1 MHLSIKIS
9 FFSSNLTILCYALF
23 TSKIKKEGYGKHC
36 DCDISLIED
45 IKDEKR
51 NKLKE
56 NINNLEELYE
66 QIYKSI
72 NNFKEIF
79 EKINKTKDD
88 LKLKIQSNFTKLR
101 NELNKKEDKLL
112 LDIDEYYNNIYY
124 KEDIIKKSEKLIYK
138 I

>member
-1 MHLSIKIS
+1 MLLWLSI
-9 FFSSNLTILCYALF
+9 
-23 TSKIKKEGYGKHC
+23 KIKKEGYRQHSYC
-36 DCDISLIED
+36 NVSLIDD
-45 IKDEKR
+45 INDEKR
-51 NKLKE
+51 NKLQE
-56 NINNLEELYE
+56 NIYNSEKLYE

-79 EKINKTKDD
+79 EKINKNKDD
-88 LKLKIQSNFTKLR
+88 LKLKIQSIFTKLR
-101 NELNKKEDKLL
+101 NELLNGKEDKLL